1 MGLTK
6 ADIACM
12 AGGHPILRHVARML
26 KPLFVRRPPLSLIL
40 SAGRRIAGL
49 PLTTAAVQLTG
60 TTVRD
65 NLLDAN
71 IQFQTVLAAVKRFK
85 PDGIGI
91 IADVTIEAEALGCK
105 VKYPSDGVPWVYE
118 HPVNKPADI
127 ETLKIPDPL
136 TAGRMPVTLQ
146 TIKLLASYFGL
157 PVGAGGMGPFTLA
170 GHLAGVERVMLG
182 AKTEPEFVEKL
193 VEFSA
198 EVLSVYLKA
207 QVEAGADV
215 LIISEPTVSMLSRDH
230 FERFFGRYVREV
242 VGRMQ
247 RPVTLHV
254 CGDPSHLIEDMC
266 STGVQ
271 CVSLDAPVDLQ
282 KIAPRVP
289 PGVILSGNL
298 DPVAVMVESA
308 PDKVREAVRELME
321 KMRPYP
327 NYVVSTGCDL
337 APDTPLENI
346 EALIDTVKEFR

>member
-1 MGLTK
+1 LGLTR
-6 ADIACM
+6 ADIACI
-12 AGGHPILRHVARML
+12 AGGHPVLRHVARML

-65 NLLDAN
+65 NLLSAEA
-71 IQFQTVLAAVKRFK
+71 QFRTILAAVKRFK
-85 PDGIGI
+85 PDGVGI

-105 VKYPSDGVPWVYE
+105 VKYPTNGVPWVYE
-118 HPVNKPADI
+118 HPVKTVADI
-127 ETLKIPDPL
+127 AGLRVPDPQ
-136 TAGRMPVTLQ
+136 TAGRMPVTLN

-170 GHLAGVERVMLG
+170 GHLAGVERIMLG
-182 AKTEPEFVEKL
+182 ALTEPEFVQKL

-198 EVLSVYLKA
+198 EVLYTYLRA

-230 FERFFGRYVREV
+230 FDRFFGRYVRDV
-242 VGRMQ
+242 AHRMD

-266 STGVQ
+266 GTGVQ
-271 CVSLDAPVDLQ
+271 CISLDAPVTLE

-289 PGVILSGNL
+289 PGIIISGNI
-298 DPVAVMVESA
+298 DPVEVMVEGTPDTVRSA
-308 PDKVREAVRELME
+308 ARELME

-346 EALIDTVKEFR
+346 EALINAVKEFR